1 MERAQ
6 RRILLLRGAIPV
18 RRDPQK
24 VSWAILL
31 ASFFVFCALAVSIPL
46 TIRWWIIT
54 AATSHDPKLEVI
66 SGTVLVRV
74 RGLPPDVGVTSQR
87 EIPEESVI
95 RTDANS
101 KALLTFFDDSSV
113 TIFPNSEV
121 RLIKARSPSFGL
133 SPRPNEIALEQNA
146 GRIRVG
152 PALPTSRPTD
162 WRLSTPHSQISLS
175 EGSYSVVVSNE
186 ASEIA
191 VRRGEATVEA
201 KGQRITLPPG
211 KRVVVA
217 LGEGPSDLLPAARN
231 LIINGDFSRGFLGW
245 RTYSTSG
252 QEGVEGGVAEL
263 TAFEGRQVMRLYR
276 QGEEGVHTEAGTI
289 QEVAQDV
296 SDYLSLQL
304 RLDVRVNS
312 HSLGGGGYLSSEY
325 PVIVR
330 IDYEDEY
337 GSATHWYH
345 GFYCQNAQNN
355 PTLNGELIRCG
366 VWYPYEQTNLLEILK
381 PLPFY
386 IRSVQI
392 YASGWNY
399 ESLVAEIGLL
409 VE

>member
-1 MERAQ
+1 M
-6 RRILLLRGAIPV
+6 

-24 VSWAILL
+24 VAWTILL
-31 ASFFVFCALAVSIPL
+31 ASFFVFCTLAVGIPL
-46 TIRWWIIT
+46 IVRWWIIT
-54 AATSHDPKLEVI
+54 ATTSHDATLEMI
-66 SGTVLVRV
+66 SGTALVSV
-74 RGLPPDVGVTSQR
+74 RGMAPDVGVTSQR
-87 EIPEESVI
+87 EIPEGSAI

-101 KALLTFFDDSSV
+101 KAVLTFFDDSRV

-133 SPRPNEIALEQNA
+133 SPRPNEIALEQSA

-162 WRLSTPHSQISLS
+162 WRVKTPHSQISLS
-175 EGSYSVVVSNE
+175 EGSYSVMVSKE

-201 KGQRITLPPG
+201 MGQRTILPPG
-211 KRVVVA
+211 KRVMVT
-217 LGEGPSDLLPAARN
+217 LGEGTPDLLPAARN
-231 LIINGDFSRGFLGW
+231 LIINGDFSHGFSGW

-252 QEGVEGGVAEL
+252 REGVEGGKTEL
-263 TAFEGRQVMRLYR
+263 TTLEGRQVMRLYR
-276 QGEEGVHTEAGTI
+276 QGEDGVHTEAGIT
-289 QEVAQDV
+289 QKVDQDV

-312 HSLGGGGYLSSEY
+312 HSLGGGGYLSTEY

-337 GSATHWYH
+337 GSAAHWYH

-355 PTLNGELIRCG
+355 PTLNGERIRCG
-366 VWYPYEQTNLLEILK
+366 VWYPYEESNLLEVLE
-381 PLPFY
+381 PPPFY

-399 ESLVAEIGLL
+399 NSLVAEIGLL

>member
-1 MERAQ
+1 M
-6 RRILLLRGAIPV
+6 

-24 VSWAILL
+24 VAWAVLL
-31 ASFFVFCALAVSIPL
+31 ASFLVFCTLAVTIPL

-54 AATSHDPKLEVI
+54 AATSHEPTLEVI
-66 SGTVLVRV
+66 SGTVLMRDK
-74 RGLPPDVGVTSQR
+74 GFPPDVGVTSER
-87 EIPEESVI
+87 KVPEGSII

-101 KALLTFFDDSSV
+101 RALLTFFDQSTV
-113 TIFPNSEV
+113 TIFPSTEV
-121 RLIKARSPSFGL
+121 RLLRARSPSYGL
-133 SPRPNEIALEQNA
+133 SPRPNEITLEQNT

-162 WRLSTPHSQISLS
+162 WRVKTPHSQISLS
-175 EGSYSVVVSNE
+175 EGSYSVIVTKE

-191 VRRGEATVEA
+191 VRRGLAIVEA
-201 KGQRITLPPG
+201 EGHRTTLPPG

-217 LGEGPSDLLPAARN
+217 LGEEPSALLPAARN
-231 LIINGDFSRGFLGW
+231 LIINGDFSRGFSGW

-252 QEGVEGGVAEL
+252 REGVEGGKTEL
-263 TAFEGRQVMRLYR
+263 TTLEGREVMRLYR
-276 QGEEGVHTEAGTI
+276 QGEEGVHTEAGITQAI
-289 QEVAQDV
+289 DQDL

-304 RLDVRVNS
+304 RLDVRINS

-345 GFYCQNAQNN
+345 GFYYHNEQNN
-355 PTLNGELIRCG
+355 PTLNGEQIRRD
-366 VWYPYEQTNLLEILK
+366 VWYPYEQSNLLEILD
-381 PLPFY
+381 PPPFY
-386 IRSVQI
+386 IKSIQI

>member
-1 MERAQ
+1 M
-6 RRILLLRGAIPV
+6 

-24 VSWAILL
+24 VAWAILL
-31 ASFFVFCALAVSIPL
+31 ASFFVFCALAVAIPL
-46 TIRWWIIT
+46 AIRWWVIN
-54 AATSHDPKLEVI
+54 AEDSHEVTLEVI
-66 SGTVLVRV
+66 SGTVLVRDK
-74 RGLPPDVGVTSQR
+74 GFPPDVGVTSER
-87 EIPEESVI
+87 KVPEGSVI

-101 KALLTFFDDSSV
+101 KALLTFFDDSRV
-113 TIFPNSEV
+113 TIFPSSEV
-121 RLIKARSPSFGL
+121 RLIKARSPSFDL
-133 SPRPNEIALEQNA
+133 SPRPNTITVEQNA

-162 WRLSTPHSQISLS
+162 WQVITPHSQISLS
-175 EGSYSVVVSNE
+175 EGSYSVMVSNE

-201 KGQRITLPPG
+201 KDRRTSLPLG

-217 LGEGPSDLLPAARN
+217 LGEGPSDLLPAAHN
-231 LIINGDFSRGFLGW
+231 LIINDDFSRGLFGW
-245 RTYSTSG
+245 RTYPTSAP
-252 QEGVEGGVAEL
+252 EGLERGEAEVA
-263 TAFEGRQVMRLYR
+263 TFEGRQVLRLYR
-276 QGEEGVHTEAGTI
+276 PGEDTVHTEAGII
-289 QEVAQDV
+289 QEVDQDV

-337 GSATHWYH
+337 GSAAHWYH
-345 GFYCQNAQNN
+345 GFYCQNIHNN
-355 PTLNGELIRCG
+355 KTLNGEEIRCG
-366 VWYPYEQTNLLEILK
+366 VWYPYEETNLLEILE
-381 PLPFY
+381 PPPFY

-399 ESLVAEIGLL
+399 DSLVAEIGLL

>member
-1 MERAQ
+1 M
-6 RRILLLRGAIPV
+6 

-24 VSWAILL
+24 VAWAILSV
-31 ASFFVFCALAVSIPL
+31 SFFVFCVLAVSIPL

-54 AATSHDPKLEVI
+54 ATTSHDATLEVI
-66 SGTVLVRV
+66 SGTALVSLK
-74 RGLPPDVGVTSQR
+74 GLPPEVGVTSER
-87 EIPEESVI
+87 EIPEGSII

-101 KALLTFFDDSSV
+101 KALLTFFDGSRV
-113 TIFPNSEV
+113 TIFPKSDV
-121 RLIKARSPSFGL
+121 RLIKARSRSFNL

-152 PALPTSRPTD
+152 PVLPTSRPID
-162 WRLSTPHSQISLS
+162 WQLKTPHGQISLT
-175 EGSYSVVVSNE
+175 EGSYSVIVSRE
-186 ASEIA
+186 TSEIA

-201 KGQRITLPPG
+201 DGQTAILPPG

-217 LGEGPSDLLPAARN
+217 LGKGPSDLLPAARN
-231 LIINGDFSRGFLGW
+231 LIINGDFSRGLSAW

-252 QEGVEGGVAEL
+252 QEGVEGGEVEL
-263 TAFEGRQVMRLYR
+263 TTFEGRQVMRFHR
-276 QGEEGVHTEAGTI
+276 QGEEGVHTEVGIT
-289 QEVAQDV
+289 QEVNQDV

-304 RLDVRVNS
+304 RLDVRVDS

-337 GSATHWYH
+337 GSAAHWYH
-345 GFYCQNAQNN
+345 GFYCQNVQNN

-366 VWYPYEQTNLLEILK
+366 VWYPYEETNLLKILE
-381 PLPFY
+381 PPPFY
-386 IRSVQI
+386 IRSVRI
-392 YASGWNY
+392 YSSGWNY
-399 ESLVAEIGLL
+399 DSLGAEIGLL

>member
-1 MERAQ
+1 M
-6 RRILLLRGAIPV
+6 

-24 VSWAILL
+24 VAWAILL
-31 ASFFVFCALAVSIPL
+31 TSFFVFCTLAVIIPL

-54 AATSHDPKLEVI
+54 ATTSHDANLEVI
-66 SGTVLVRV
+66 NGTVLVRDK
-74 RGLPPDVGVTSQR
+74 GFPPDVGVTSQR
-87 EIPEESVI
+87 EIPEGSVI

-101 KALLTFFDDSSV
+101 KALLTFFDDSRV
-113 TIFPNSEV
+113 TIFPGSEV
-121 RLIKARSPSFGL
+121 RLIKMCSPSFGL

-162 WRLSTPHSQISLS
+162 WQVSTPHSQISLS
-175 EGSYSVVVSNE
+175 EGSYSVMVSNE

-201 KGQRITLPPG
+201 KGKKTSLPAG
-211 KRVVVA
+211 KRVVVT

-231 LIINGDFSRGFLGW
+231 LIINGDFSRGLSGW

-252 QEGVEGGVAEL
+252 QEGVEGGEAEL
-263 TAFEGRQVMRLYR
+263 TTLEGREVMRLYR
-276 QGEEGVHTEAGTI
+276 RGEDGVHTEGGIT
-289 QEVAQDV
+289 QEVDQDV

-345 GFYCQNAQNN
+345 GFYCQNTQNN
-355 PTLNGELIRCG
+355 PTLNGERIRCG
-366 VWYPYEQTNLLEILK
+366 VWYPYEETNLLEILE

-386 IRSVQI
+386 IKSVQI

>member
-1 MERAQ
+1 M
-6 RRILLLRGAIPV
+6 

-24 VSWAILL
+24 VAWAILL
-31 ASFFVFCALAVSIPL
+31 ASFFVFCTLAVSIPL

-54 AATSHDPKLEVI
+54 AATSHDATLEVI
-66 SGTVLVRV
+66 NGTVLVRL
-74 RGLPPDVGVTSQR
+74 RGMPPDVGVTSQR
-87 EIPEESVI
+87 EIPEGSVI

-101 KALLTFFDDSSV
+101 KALLTFFDDSRV

-162 WRLSTPHSQISLS
+162 WRVSTPHSQISLS
-175 EGSYSVVVSNE
+175 EGSYSVMVSNQ

-191 VRRGEATVEA
+191 VRRGKAIVEA
-201 KGQRITLPPG
+201 KGQRTSLPPG
-211 KRVVVA
+211 KRVVVP

-231 LIINGDFSRGFLGW
+231 LIINGDFSRGLSGW
-245 RTYSTSG
+245 RTYSASG
-252 QEGVEGGVAEL
+252 REGVEGGEAEL
-263 TAFEGRQVMRLYR
+263 TTFEGREVLRFYR
-276 QGEEGVHTEAGTI
+276 QGEDRVHTEAGITQKI
-289 QEVAQDV
+289 DQDV

-304 RLDVRVNS
+304 RLDVRINS

-337 GSATHWYH
+337 GSAAHWYH
-345 GFYCQNAQNN
+345 GFYCQNIHNN
-355 PTLNGELIRCG
+355 PTLNGERIRCG
-366 VWYPYEQTNLLEILK
+366 VWYPYEETNLLEILE
-381 PLPFY
+381 PPPFY

>member
-1 MERAQ
+1 M
-6 RRILLLRGAIPV
+6 

-24 VSWAILL
+24 FAWAILL
-31 ASFFVFCALAVSIPL
+31 VSFFLFCALAVAIPL
-46 TIRWWIIT
+46 TIRWWIIN
-54 AATSHDPKLEVI
+54 AEDSHEATLKVI
-66 SGTVLVRV
+66 SGTVLMRDK
-74 RGLPPDVGVTSQR
+74 GFPPDVGVTSER
-87 EIPEESVI
+87 KVPEGSVI

-101 KALLTFFDDSSV
+101 KALLTFFEDSRV

-121 RLIKARSPSFGL
+121 RLVKARSPSFGL

-162 WRLSTPHSQISLS
+162 WQLKTPHSQISLS

-201 KGQRITLPPG
+201 EGQRTILPPG

-217 LGEGPSDLLPAARN
+217 LEERPSDLLPAARN
-231 LIINGDFSRGFLGW
+231 LIINGDFSRGLSGW

-252 QEGVEGGVAEL
+252 QEGVEGGEAEL
-263 TAFEGRQVMRLYR
+263 TTLEGREVLRLFR
-276 QGEEGVHTEAGTI
+276 RGEEGVHTEAGIT
-289 QEVAQDV
+289 QEVNQDV

-337 GSATHWYH
+337 GSVAHWYH
-345 GFYCQNAQNN
+345 GFYCQNVQNN
-355 PTLNGELIRCG
+355 PTLNGEEIRCG
-366 VWYPYEQTNLLEILK
+366 VWYPYEGTNLLEILE
-381 PLPFY
+381 PPPFY

>member
-1 MERAQ
+1 M
-6 RRILLLRGAIPV
+6 

-24 VSWAILL
+24 VAWAILL
-31 ASFFVFCALAVSIPL
+31 ASFFAFCTLAASIPL
-46 TIRWWIIT
+46 TIRWWIMT
-54 AATSHDPKLEVI
+54 ATTSHDATLEVI
-66 SGTVLVRV
+66 SGTVLVRL
-74 RGLPPDVGVTSQR
+74 RGMPPDVGVTSQR
-87 EIPEESVI
+87 EIPEGSVI

-101 KALLTFFDDSSV
+101 KALLTFFDDSRV
-113 TIFPNSEV
+113 TIFPGSEV
-121 RLIKARSPSFGL
+121 RLIKVRSPSFAL
-133 SPRPNEIALEQNA
+133 SPRSNEIALEQNA

-152 PALPTSRPTD
+152 PALPTSRLTD
-162 WRLSTPHSQISLS
+162 WRVSTPHSQISLS
-175 EGSYSVVVSNE
+175 EGSYSVMVSNE

-201 KGQRITLPPG
+201 EGQTTILPPG
-211 KRVVVA
+211 RRVVVA
-217 LGEGPSDLLPAARN
+217 LGEGPSDLLPAAHN
-231 LIINGDFSRGFLGW
+231 LIINGDFSRGLSGW
-245 RTYSTSG
+245 RTYPTQG
-252 QEGVEGGVAEL
+252 QEGVEGGEAEL
-263 TAFEGRQVMRLYR
+263 TTLEGREVLRLYR
-276 QGEEGVHTEAGTI
+276 RGEEGVHTEAGII
-289 QEVAQDV
+289 QEVDQDV

-337 GSATHWYH
+337 GSAAHWYH

-355 PTLNGELIRCG
+355 PTLNGEGIRCG
-366 VWYPYEQTNLLEILK
+366 VWYPYEESNLLEILE
-381 PLPFY
+381 PSPFY

-399 ESLVAEIGLL
+399 ESLVAEIGVL

>member
-1 MERAQ
+1 M
-6 RRILLLRGAIPV
+6 

-24 VSWAILL
+24 VAWAVLL
-31 ASFFVFCALAVSIPL
+31 ASFLVFCTLVVTIPL
-46 TIRWWIIT
+46 TIRWWIVT
-54 AATSHDPKLEVI
+54 AATSHDTTLEVI
-66 SGTVLVRV
+66 SGTALVRV
-74 RGLPPDVGVTSQR
+74 RGMPPDVGVTSQR
-87 EIPEESVI
+87 EIPEESII

-101 KALLTFFDDSSV
+101 KALLTFFDDSRL
-113 TIFPNSEV
+113 TIFPGSEV
-121 RLIKARSPSFGL
+121 RLVRARSPSFGR

-162 WRLSTPHSQISLS
+162 WRVNTPHSQISLS
-175 EGSYSVVVSNE
+175 EGSYSVIVTKE

-191 VRRGEATVEA
+191 VRRGLAIVEA
-201 KGQRITLPPG
+201 KGLRSILPPG
-211 KRVVVA
+211 KRVKVA

-231 LIINGDFSRGFLGW
+231 LIINGDFSQDFSGW

-252 QEGVEGGVAEL
+252 REGVEGGKTEL
-263 TAFEGRQVMRLYR
+263 TTLEGRQVMRLYR
-276 QGEEGVHTEAGTI
+276 QEEEGVHTEAGITQAI
-289 QEVAQDV
+289 DEDV

-304 RLDVRVNS
+304 RLDVRINS

-337 GSATHWYH
+337 GSAAHWYH
-345 GFYCQNAQNN
+345 GFYCQNTHNN

-366 VWYPYEQTNLLEILK
+366 VWYPYEESNLLEILE
-381 PLPFY
+381 PPPFY
-386 IRSVQI
+386 IRSVQV

>member
-1 MERAQ
+1 M
-6 RRILLLRGAIPV
+6 

-24 VSWAILL
+24 VAWAILL
-31 ASFFVFCALAVSIPL
+31 TSFFVFCTLAVSIPL
-46 TIRWWIIT
+46 TIRWWVIT
-54 AATSHDPKLEVI
+54 ATTSHDATLEVLN
-66 SGTVLVRV
+66 GTVLVRV
-74 RGLPPDVGVTSQR
+74 RGMPPDVGVMIQR

-101 KALLTFFDDSSV
+101 KALLTFFDDSRV

-133 SPRPNEIALEQNA
+133 SPEPNEIALEQNA

-162 WRLSTPHSQISLS
+162 WQLKTPHSQISLS
-175 EGSYSVVVSNE
+175 EGSYSVIVSNE

-191 VRRGEATVEA
+191 VRRGEAIVEA
-201 KGQRITLPPG
+201 RGQESVLTPG

-231 LIINGDFSRGFLGW
+231 LIVNGDFSRGLSGW
-245 RTYSTSG
+245 RTYPISAP
-252 QEGVEGGVAEL
+252 EGLERGEAEL
-263 TAFEGRQVMRLYR
+263 TTLEGREVMRLYR
-276 QGEEGVHTEAGTI
+276 QGEEGVHTEVGI
-289 QEVAQDV
+289 SQEIDQDV

-312 HSLGGGGYLSSEY
+312 HSLGGGGSLSSEY
-325 PVIVR
+325 PVIAR

-345 GFYCQNAQNN
+345 GFYCHNAQNN
-355 PTLNGELIRCG
+355 PTLNGEPIRCG
-366 VWYPYEQTNLLEILK
+366 VWYPYEETNLLEILE
-381 PLPFY
+381 PTPFY
-386 IRSVQI
+386 ITSIQI

-399 ESLVAEIGLL
+399 DSLVAEIGLL

>member
-1 MERAQ
+1 M
-6 RRILLLRGAIPV
+6 

-24 VSWAILL
+24 VAWAILL
-31 ASFFVFCALAVSIPL
+31 ASFFAFCTLAASIPL

-54 AATSHDPKLEVI
+54 ATTSHDATLEVI

-74 RGLPPDVGVTSQR
+74 RGMPPDVGVTSQR
-87 EIPEESVI
+87 EIPEGSVI

-101 KALLTFFDDSSV
+101 KALLTFFDDSRV
-113 TIFPNSEV
+113 TIFPGSEV
-121 RLIKARSPSFGL
+121 RLIKVRSPSFAL
-133 SPRPNEIALEQNA
+133 SPRSNEIALEQNA

-152 PALPTSRPTD
+152 PALPTSRLTD
-162 WRLSTPHSQISLS
+162 WRVSTPHSQISLS
-175 EGSYSVVVSNE
+175 EGSYSVMVSNE

-201 KGQRITLPPG
+201 EGQTTILPPG

-217 LGEGPSDLLPAARN
+217 LGEGPSDLLPAAHN
-231 LIINGDFSRGFLGW
+231 LIINGDFSRGLSGW
-245 RTYSTSG
+245 RTYPTQG
-252 QEGVEGGVAEL
+252 QEGVEGGEAEL
-263 TAFEGRQVMRLYR
+263 TTLEGREVLRLYR
-276 QGEEGVHTEAGTI
+276 RGEEGVHTETGII
-289 QEVAQDV
+289 QQVDQDV

-337 GSATHWYH
+337 GSAAHWYH

-355 PTLNGELIRCG
+355 PTLNGEGIRCG
-366 VWYPYEQTNLLEILK
+366 VWYPYEESNLLEILE
-381 PLPFY
+381 PSPFY

-399 ESLVAEIGLL
+399 ESLVAEIGVL

>member
-1 MERAQ
+1 
-6 RRILLLRGAIPV
+6 V

-24 VSWAILL
+24 VAWAILL
-31 ASFFVFCALAVSIPL
+31 ASFFVFGTLAVTIPL
-46 TIRWWIIT
+46 TIRWWVIT
-54 AATSHDPKLEVI
+54 AATSHDATLEVI

-74 RGLPPDVGVTSQR
+74 RGMAPDVGVTSQR
-87 EIPEESVI
+87 EIPEGSVI

-101 KALLTFFDDSSV
+101 KALLTFFDDSRV

-121 RLIKARSPSFGL
+121 RLIQARSPSFGL
-133 SPRPNEIALEQNA
+133 SPRPNVIILEQSA

-162 WRLSTPHSQISLS
+162 WQLVTPHSQISLS

-191 VRRGEATVEA
+191 VRRGEAAVEA
-201 KGQRITLPPG
+201 GGRKTILPPG

-231 LIINGDFSRGFLGW
+231 LIVNGDFSRGLSGW
-245 RTYSTSG
+245 RPYPTSAP
-252 QEGVEGGVAEL
+252 EGLERGEAEL
-263 TAFEGRQVMRLYR
+263 TTFEGRQVMRLYR
-276 QGEEGVHTEAGTI
+276 QGKEGVHTEVGII
-289 QEVAQDV
+289 QEVDQDV

-304 RLDVRVNS
+304 RLDVRVDS
-312 HSLGGGGYLSSEY
+312 HSLGGGGSLSSEY

-337 GSATHWYH
+337 GSAAHWYH
-345 GFYCQNAQNN
+345 GFYCHNAQNN
-355 PTLNGELIRCG
+355 PTLNGEEIRCG
-366 VWYPYEQTNLLEILK
+366 VWYPYEGTNLLEILE
-381 PLPFY
+381 PTPFY

-399 ESLVAEIGLL
+399 ESLVTEVGLL

>member
-1 MERAQ
+1 M
-6 RRILLLRGAIPV
+6 
-18 RRDPQK
+18 RRDSQK
-24 VSWAILL
+24 VAWAILL
-31 ASFFVFCALAVSIPL
+31 ASFFAFCTLAVSIPL

-54 AATSHDPKLEVI
+54 ATTSHDATLEVI

-74 RGLPPDVGVTSQR
+74 RGMPPDVGVTSQR
-87 EIPEESVI
+87 EIPEGSVI

-101 KALLTFFDDSSV
+101 KALLTFFDDSRV
-113 TIFPNSEV
+113 TIFPGSEV
-121 RLIKARSPSFGL
+121 RLIKVRSPSFAL
-133 SPRPNEIALEQNA
+133 SPRSNEIALEQNA

-152 PALPTSRPTD
+152 PALPTSRLTD
-162 WRLSTPHSQISLS
+162 WRVSTPHSQISLS
-175 EGSYSVVVSNE
+175 EGSYSVMVSNE

-201 KGQRITLPPG
+201 EGQTTILPPG

-217 LGEGPSDLLPAARN
+217 LGEGPSDLLPAAHN
-231 LIINGDFSRGFLGW
+231 LIINGDFSRGLSGW
-245 RTYSTSG
+245 RTYPTQG
-252 QEGVEGGVAEL
+252 QEGVEGGEAEL
-263 TAFEGRQVMRLYR
+263 TTLEGREVLRLYR
-276 QGEEGVHTEAGTI
+276 RGEEGVHTEAGII
-289 QEVAQDV
+289 QEVDQDV

-337 GSATHWYH
+337 GSAAHWYH

-355 PTLNGELIRCG
+355 PTLNGEGIRCG
-366 VWYPYEQTNLLEILK
+366 VWYPYEESDLLEILE
-381 PLPFY
+381 PSPFY

-399 ESLVAEIGLL
+399 ESLVAEIGVL

>member
-1 MERAQ
+1 M
-6 RRILLLRGAIPV
+6 

-24 VSWAILL
+24 VAWAILL
-31 ASFFVFCALAVSIPL
+31 ASFFVFCTLAVSIPL
-46 TIRWWIIT
+46 TIRWWIIN
-54 AATSHDPKLEVI
+54 AEDSHETPLEVI
-66 SGTVLVRV
+66 SGTVLVRDK
-74 RGLPPDVGVTSQR
+74 GFPPDVGVTSER
-87 EIPEESVI
+87 EVSEGSVI

-101 KALLTFFDDSSV
+101 KALLTFFDDSSL
-113 TIFPNSEV
+113 TIFPGTEI
-121 RLIKARSPSFGL
+121 RLVKVRSPSFDL
-133 SPRPNEIALEQNA
+133 SPRPNTITVEQNA

-152 PALPTSRPTD
+152 PVLPTSRPTD
-162 WRLSTPHSQISLS
+162 WQLKTPHSQISLS
-175 EGSYSVVVSNE
+175 EGSYSVMVSNE

-201 KGQRITLPPG
+201 EGLRTNLPPG

-231 LIINGDFSRGFLGW
+231 LIINGDFSRGLSGW
-245 RTYSTSG
+245 RTYPISAP
-252 QEGVEGGVAEL
+252 EGLERGEAEL
-263 TAFEGRQVMRLYR
+263 ITFEGRQVLRLYR
-276 QGEEGVHTEAGTI
+276 QGEEGVHTEVGIT
-289 QEVAQDV
+289 QEVDQDV

-337 GSATHWYH
+337 GSAAHWYH
-345 GFYCQNAQNN
+345 GFYCQNVHNN
-355 PTLNGELIRCG
+355 DTLNGEEIRCG
-366 VWYPYEQTNLLEILK
+366 VWYPYEETNLLEILE
-381 PLPFY
+381 PPPFY
-386 IRSVQI
+386 IKSVRI

-399 ESLVAEIGLL
+399 ESLVAETGLL

>member
-1 MERAQ
+1 
-6 RRILLLRGAIPV
+6 V

-24 VSWAILL
+24 VAWAILL
-31 ASFFVFCALAVSIPL
+31 ASCFLFCTLAVIIPL
-46 TIRWWIIT
+46 AIRWWIIT
-54 AATSHDPKLEVI
+54 ATTSYDATLEVI
-66 SGTVLVRV
+66 NGTVLVRL
-74 RGLPPDVGVTSQR
+74 RGMAPDVGVTSQR
-87 EIPEESVI
+87 EIPEGSII

-101 KALLTFFDDSSV
+101 KALLTFFDDSRV

-133 SPRPNEIALEQNA
+133 SPRPNVTILEQNA

-162 WRLSTPHSQISLS
+162 WQLVTPHCQISLS

-201 KGQRITLPPG
+201 GGQRTVLPARR
-211 KRVVVA
+211 RVVVA
-217 LGEGPSDLLPAARN
+217 LGEGSSPLLPAASN
-231 LIINGDFSRGFLGW
+231 LIINDDFSRGLFGW

-252 QEGVEGGVAEL
+252 QAGGEGGEAEL
-263 TAFEGRQVMRLYR
+263 TTFEGREVMRLHR
-276 QGEEGVHTEAGTI
+276 RGEDRVHTEAGIT
-289 QEVAQDV
+289 QEVDQDV

-304 RLDVRVNS
+304 RLDVKVDS

-337 GSATHWYH
+337 GSAAHWYH
-345 GFYCQNAQNN
+345 GFYCQNVHNN

-366 VWYPYEQTNLLEILK
+366 VWYPYEETNLLEILE
-381 PLPFY
+381 PPPFY
-386 IRSVQI
+386 IRSVRI

-399 ESLVAEIGLL
+399 DSLVAEIGLL

>member
-1 MERAQ
+1 
-6 RRILLLRGAIPV
+6 V
-18 RRDPQK
+18 RRDSQK
-24 VSWAILL
+24 VAWAILW
-31 ASFFVFCALAVSIPL
+31 ASFFVFCTLAVSIPF

-54 AATSHDPKLEVI
+54 AATSHDATLEVI
-66 SGTVLVRV
+66 NGTVLVRV
-74 RGLPPDVGVTSQR
+74 RGMVPDVGVTSQR
-87 EIPEESVI
+87 EIPEGSVI

-101 KALLTFFDDSSV
+101 KALLTFFDDSRV
-113 TIFPNSEV
+113 TIFPGSEV

-146 GRIRVG
+146 GRIRVS

-162 WRLSTPHSQISLS
+162 WQLKTPHSQISLS
-175 EGSYSVVVSNE
+175 EGSYSVMVSNE

-191 VRRGEATVEA
+191 VRRGEATVDA
-201 KGQRITLPPG
+201 KGQRTILPPG

-231 LIINGDFSRGFLGW
+231 LIINGDFSRGLFEW
-245 RTYSTSG
+245 RTYSRSG
-252 QEGVEGGVAEL
+252 QEGVEGGEAEL
-263 TAFEGRQVMRLYR
+263 TTLEGREVMRLYR
-276 QGEEGVHTEAGTI
+276 RGEEGVHTEAGIT
-289 QEVAQDV
+289 QEVDQDV

-304 RLDVRVNS
+304 RLDVRVDS
-312 HSLGGGGYLSSEY
+312 HSLGGGGYDNSEY

-337 GSATHWYH
+337 GSAAHWYH
-345 GFYCQNAQNN
+345 GFYCHNAQNN
-355 PTLNGELIRCG
+355 PTLNGEEIRCG
-366 VWYPYEQTNLLEILK
+366 VWYPYEERNLLEILE

-399 ESLVAEIGLL
+399 DSLVAEIGLL

>member
-1 MERAQ
+1 
-6 RRILLLRGAIPV
+6 V

-24 VSWAILL
+24 IAWAILF
-31 ASFFVFCALAVSIPL
+31 ASFFVFCTLAVTIPL

-54 AATSHDPKLEVI
+54 ATTSHDAALEVI
-66 SGTVLVRV
+66 NGTVLVRDK
-74 RGLPPDVGVTSQR
+74 GFPPDVGVTDQR
-87 EIPEESVI
+87 EIPEGSVI

-101 KALLTFFDDSSV
+101 KALLTFFDDSRV

-121 RLIKARSPSFGL
+121 RLIRARSPSFGL
-133 SPRPNEIALEQNA
+133 SPEPNKIALEQSA
-146 GRIRVG
+146 GRVRVG
-152 PALPTSRPTD
+152 PAVPTSRPTD
-162 WRLSTPHSQISLS
+162 WQLKTPHSEISLS
-175 EGSYSVVVSNE
+175 EGSYSVIVSNE

-201 KGQRITLPPG
+201 ESETTILPPG
-211 KRVVVA
+211 RRVVVA

-231 LIINGDFSRGFLGW
+231 LIVNGDFSRDFFGW

-252 QEGVEGGVAEL
+252 REGMEGGEVEL
-263 TAFEGRQVMRLYR
+263 TTLEGRQVLRLHR
-276 QGEEGVHTEAGTI
+276 QAEEGVHTEVGIT
-289 QEVAQDV
+289 QEIDQDV

-325 PVIVR
+325 PVIVL

-337 GSATHWYH
+337 GSAAHWYH
-345 GFYCQNAQNN
+345 GFYCQNVHNN
-355 PTLNGELIRCG
+355 PTLNGEEIRCE
-366 VWYPYEQTNLLEILK
+366 VWYPYEETNLLEILD
-381 PLPFY
+381 PPPFY
-386 IRSVQI
+386 IKSVQV

-399 ESLVAEIGLL
+399 ESLVAEVGLL

>member
-1 MERAQ
+1 
-6 RRILLLRGAIPV
+6 V

-24 VSWAILL
+24 VAWAILL
-31 ASFFVFCALAVSIPL
+31 ASFFAFCTLAASIPL
-46 TIRWWIIT
+46 TIRWWIMT
-54 AATSHDPKLEVI
+54 ATTSHDATLEVI
-66 SGTVLVRV
+66 SGTVLVRL
-74 RGLPPDVGVTSQR
+74 RGMPPDVGVTSQR
-87 EIPEESVI
+87 EIPEGSVI

-101 KALLTFFDDSSV
+101 KALLTFFDDSRV
-113 TIFPNSEV
+113 TIFPGSEV
-121 RLIKARSPSFGL
+121 RLIKVRSPSFAL
-133 SPRPNEIALEQNA
+133 SPRSNEIALEQNA

-152 PALPTSRPTD
+152 PALPTSRLTD
-162 WRLSTPHSQISLS
+162 WRVSTPHSQISLS
-175 EGSYSVVVSNE
+175 EGSYSVMVSNE

-201 KGQRITLPPG
+201 EGQTTILPPG
-211 KRVVVA
+211 RRVVVA
-217 LGEGPSDLLPAARN
+217 LGEGPSDLLPAAHN
-231 LIINGDFSRGFLGW
+231 LIINGDFSRGLSGW
-245 RTYSTSG
+245 RTYPTQG
-252 QEGVEGGVAEL
+252 QEGVEGGEAEL
-263 TAFEGRQVMRLYR
+263 TTLEGREVLRLYR
-276 QGEEGVHTEAGTI
+276 RGEEGVHTEAGII
-289 QEVAQDV
+289 QEVDQDV

-337 GSATHWYH
+337 GSAAHWYH

-355 PTLNGELIRCG
+355 PTLNGEGIRCG
-366 VWYPYEQTNLLEILK
+366 VWYPYEESNLLEILE
-381 PLPFY
+381 PSPFY

-399 ESLVAEIGLL
+399 ESLVAEIGVL

>member
-1 MERAQ
+1 M
-6 RRILLLRGAIPV
+6 

-24 VSWAILL
+24 VAWAILL
-31 ASFFVFCALAVSIPL
+31 ASFFAFCTLAASIPL

-54 AATSHDPKLEVI
+54 ATTSHDATLEVI

-74 RGLPPDVGVTSQR
+74 RGMPPDVGVTSQR
-87 EIPEESVI
+87 EIPEGSVI

-101 KALLTFFDDSSV
+101 KALLTFFDDSRV
-113 TIFPNSEV
+113 TIFPGSEV
-121 RLIKARSPSFGL
+121 RLIKVRSPSFAL
-133 SPRPNEIALEQNA
+133 SPRSNEIALEQNA

-152 PALPTSRPTD
+152 PALPTSRLTD
-162 WRLSTPHSQISLS
+162 WRVSTPHSQISLS
-175 EGSYSVVVSNE
+175 EGSYSVMVSNE

-201 KGQRITLPPG
+201 EGQTTILPPG

-217 LGEGPSDLLPAARN
+217 LGEGPSDLLPAAHN
-231 LIINGDFSRGFLGW
+231 LIINGDFSRGLSGW
-245 RTYSTSG
+245 RTYPTQG
-252 QEGVEGGVAEL
+252 QEGVEGGEAEL
-263 TAFEGRQVMRLYR
+263 TTLEGREVLRLYR
-276 QGEEGVHTEAGTI
+276 RGEEGVHTEAGVI
-289 QEVAQDV
+289 QEVDQDV

-337 GSATHWYH
+337 GSAAHWYH

-355 PTLNGELIRCG
+355 PTLNGEGIRCG
-366 VWYPYEQTNLLEILK
+366 VWYPYEESNLLEILE
-381 PLPFY
+381 PSPFY
-386 IRSVQI
+386 VRSVQI

-399 ESLVAEIGLL
+399 ESLVAEIGVL

>member
-1 MERAQ
+1 M
-6 RRILLLRGAIPV
+6 

-24 VSWAILL
+24 VAWAILL
-31 ASFFVFCALAVSIPL
+31 ASFFAFCTLAASIPL

-54 AATSHDPKLEVI
+54 ATTSHDATLEVI
-66 SGTVLVRV
+66 SGTVLVRL
-74 RGLPPDVGVTSQR
+74 RGMPPDVGVTSQH
-87 EIPEESVI
+87 EIPEGSVI

-101 KALLTFFDDSSV
+101 KALLTFFDDSRV
-113 TIFPNSEV
+113 TVFPGSEV
-121 RLIKARSPSFGL
+121 RLIKARSPSFAL
-133 SPRPNEIALEQNA
+133 SPRSNEIALEQNA

-152 PALPTSRPTD
+152 PALPTSRLTD
-162 WRLSTPHSQISLS
+162 WRVSTPHSQISLS
-175 EGSYSVVVSNE
+175 EGSYSVMVSNE

-201 KGQRITLPPG
+201 EGQTTILPPG

-217 LGEGPSDLLPAARN
+217 LGEGPSDLLPAAHN
-231 LIINGDFSRGFLGW
+231 LIINGDFSRGLSGW
-245 RTYSTSG
+245 RTYPTQG
-252 QEGVEGGVAEL
+252 QEGVEGGEAEL
-263 TAFEGRQVMRLYR
+263 TALEGREVLRLYR
-276 QGEEGVHTEAGTI
+276 RGEEGVHTEAGII
-289 QEVAQDV
+289 QEVDQDV

-337 GSATHWYH
+337 GSAAHWYH

-355 PTLNGELIRCG
+355 PTLNGEGIRCG
-366 VWYPYEQTNLLEILK
+366 VWYPYEESNLLEILE
-381 PLPFY
+381 PSPFY

-399 ESLVAEIGLL
+399 ESLVAEIGVL

>member
-1 MERAQ
+1 M
-6 RRILLLRGAIPV
+6 

-24 VSWAILL
+24 VAWAILL
-31 ASFFVFCALAVSIPL
+31 ASFFAFCTLAASIPL

-54 AATSHDPKLEVI
+54 ATTSHDATLEVI

-74 RGLPPDVGVTSQR
+74 RGMPPDVGVTSQR
-87 EIPEESVI
+87 EIPEGSVI

-101 KALLTFFDDSSV
+101 KALLTFFDDSRV
-113 TIFPNSEV
+113 TIFPGSEV
-121 RLIKARSPSFGL
+121 RLIKVRSPSFAL
-133 SPRPNEIALEQNA
+133 SPRSNEIALEQNA

-152 PALPTSRPTD
+152 PALPTSRLTD
-162 WRLSTPHSQISLS
+162 WRVSTPHSQISLS
-175 EGSYSVVVSNE
+175 EGSYSVMVSNE

-201 KGQRITLPPG
+201 EGQTTILPPG

-217 LGEGPSDLLPAARN
+217 LGEGPSDLLPAAHN
-231 LIINGDFSRGFLGW
+231 LIINGDFSRGLSGW
-245 RTYSTSG
+245 RTYPTQG
-252 QEGVEGGVAEL
+252 QEGVEGGEAEL
-263 TAFEGRQVMRLYR
+263 TTLEGREVLRLYR
-276 QGEEGVHTEAGTI
+276 RGEEGVHTETGII
-289 QEVAQDV
+289 QEVDQDV

-337 GSATHWYH
+337 GSAAHWYH

-355 PTLNGELIRCG
+355 PTLNGEGIRCG
-366 VWYPYEQTNLLEILK
+366 VWYPYEESNLLEILE
-381 PLPFY
+381 PSPFY

-399 ESLVAEIGLL
+399 ESLVAEIGVL